1 MNRPGWTAETLLR
14 LERQLHDTRDSRLY
28 RRTLALLEYA
38 RGRSVSE
45 IARSLGVTRQSIYN
59 WLRAYDTTRDIKAL
73 SDATRT
79 GRPRLW
85 TAENQALLRLLLE
98 TSPDRFGYVAVSWT
112 VSLLRDQIERTTG
125 SAVSEITVRRAL
137 RAEQYV
143 WKRPRYVLEPDP
155 DREKKTQNPPN
166 RAWIAS

>member
-1 MNRPGWTAETLLR
+1 MNRSGWTTETQRR
-14 LERQLHDTRDSRLY
+14 LERQLHQTRDSRVY

-38 RGRSVSE
+38 RGRSVAE
-45 IARSLGVTRQSIYN
+45 IARSQGVTRQSIYN
-59 WLRAYDTTRDIKAL
+59 WLRAYKATRDTRVL

-79 GRPRLW
+79 GRPRIW
-85 TAENQALLRLLLE
+85 TQEKQALLREMLE

-125 SAVSEITVRRAL
+125 SAISEMTVRRAL

-155 DREKKTQNPPN
+155 DREKKTRHPPN
-166 RAWIAS
+166 RA